1 MAFQYLDKESED
13 LLLSLLKKGSILN
26 ENISGN
32 AIEYLVNQGYVNG
45 HDCRTLSDMEPKYV
59 LIDITQK
66 GKTYF
71 ELKSKYEKA
80 EKRLSH
86 REWKIAII
94 SALIGAIIGLIPS
107 IIEWIK

>member
-1 MAFQYLDKESED
+1 M
-13 LLLSLLKKGSILN
+13 
-26 ENISGN
+26 
-32 AIEYLVNQGYVNG
+32 NQGYVNG
-45 HDCRTLSDMEPKYV
+45 KACMTISDMEPKYV

-71 ELKSKYEKA
+71 ELKRKYEEA

-86 REWKIAII
+86 REWKIAIV